1 MNTSSNIFG
10 NCDECLQLRLFPR
23 RSNIGFTLIELLVV
37 IAISAILGAL
47 LLPGLGRAKAQ
58 AKTVACINN
67 QRQLSLS
74 WLLYSEEHD
83 GWLAPNTWYL
93 GTGTS
98 GGPSWVLGW
107 LENNPNYKWPDN
119 TNILHLQN
127 SLLAPYLAST
137 VPLWRCPSDPSSS
150 VFDGKRLPRV
160 RSYSMNGYMDSTP
173 GRIDML
179 NWEIFQR
186 STDIPVPCDLF
197 VMIDERED
205 SIQDGFFVVDMNEP
219 KPLMYSAPR
228 SAHNEGGVLGFADGH
243 VIRKKWLDMAS
254 WPCVTLRGHC
264 VGCCADH
271 IDRLDGTP
279 RDVGW
284 LRKHTT
290 FRK

>member
-1 MNTSSNIFG
+1 
-10 NCDECLQLRLFPR
+10 
-23 RSNIGFTLIELLVV
+23 
-37 IAISAILGAL
+37 
-47 LLPGLGRAKAQ
+47 
-58 AKTVACINN
+58 
-67 QRQLSLS
+67 
-74 WLLYSEEHD
+74 
-83 GWLAPNTWYL
+83 
-93 GTGTS
+93 
-98 GGPSWVLGW
+98 
-107 LENNPNYKWPDN
+107 
-119 TNILHLQN
+119 
-127 SLLAPYLAST
+127 
-137 VPLWRCPSDPSSS
+137 
-150 VFDGKRLPRV
+150 
-160 RSYSMNGYMDSTP
+160 MNGYMDSTP

-279 RDVGW
+279 RDGCENTRRSGSKNRLYHLMW
-284 LRKHTT
+284 PTLRTINNECEAGG
-290 FRK
+290 F